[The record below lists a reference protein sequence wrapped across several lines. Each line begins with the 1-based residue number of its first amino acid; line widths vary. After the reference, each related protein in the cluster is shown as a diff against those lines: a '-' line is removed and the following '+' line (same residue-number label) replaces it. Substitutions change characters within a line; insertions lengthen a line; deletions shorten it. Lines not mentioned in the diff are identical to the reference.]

1 MSPPLAR
8 RLRRAAVRHSRQ
20 ARHQAPGAD
29 DARLRLSIADLMR
42 LHGEATV
49 PALLMT
55 IALISVMPIAGAGSL
70 FSIGLLGLG
79 WTWALGRERFDLH
92 PRLGSVSMN
101 VRWSGRSLHALAWVY
116 GRATR
121 WLRPRWHAWS
131 HEHTR
136 GFWGAWI
143 ALMAVIIF
151 IPLPLGNVLPSLSL
165 ILLGLGWMF
174 RDGLALLVATTA
186 GAGALAYTLAFG
198 QVAID
203 LIQRGWHWFTG

>member
-8 RLRRAAVRHSRQ
+8 RLRRAAVQHSRQ
-20 ARHQAPGAD
+20 ARCQPP
-29 DARLRLSIADLMR
+29 DATHAQLRLTIADLMR

-55 IALISVMPIAGAGSL
+55 LALISVLPFAGAGSVLSFGL
-70 FSIGLLGLG
+70 FALGCA
-79 WTWALGRERFDLH
+79 WALGRERFDLH
-92 PRLGSVSMN
+92 PRLGSVSLN
-101 VRWSGRSLHALAWVY
+101 ARWSGRSLHALAWVY
-116 GRATR
+116 ARAAR
-121 WLRPRWHAWS
+121 WLRPRWQAWA
-131 HEHTR
+131 HERTR

-151 IPLPLGNVLPSLSL
+151 LPLPLGNVLPSLSL

-186 GAGALAYTLAFG
+186 GAGALAYTVAFG

-203 LIQRGWHWFTG
+203 LIQRGWLWLTG